1 MSEPLAG
8 WEIQEADPTE
18 VALKV
23 AIIVREHAVWV
34 GIYRSDIPSRPG
46 GVHMWSRTLKRP
58 AGKTPSACVAAGM
71 LVALQAQ
78 EAGQVLA

>member
-1 MSEPLAG
+1 MSEPLVG
-8 WEIQEADPTE
+8 WEVQAADQTE

-23 AIIVREHAVWV
+23 AVIVRPTTVWV

-58 AGKTPSACVAAGM
+58 EGKTPPQCVAAGL